1 MFTRNFEVTGVFK
14 EFPKNSHLV
23 INYLVSYPTLGSIL
37 KLWGIPEN
45 DIETSFDDRTSLTY
59 LKLKPHT
66 DPKNLEAKF
75 PSFCNKYINSRD
87 KNKVKKMRNEIY
99 IIPLRDIH
107 LYSHYQNEA
116 EVNGNGQTVSFLFL
130 IAFFIIGIAWINYVN
145 LVTVRSIER
154 AKEVGIRK
162 VFGSRQ
168 SDLIK
173 QFLFES
179 FIINF
184 IAFLLAIGCV
194 FIITPGFNQYIG
206 RVEQNGFFLPVK
218 YWLGLAAMFL
228 SGSLISGIYPAF
240 ALSRYNPVIVLKGVF
255 KSSNRG
261 ILLRKALIIVQ
272 FTTSI
277 ILISGTI
284 IIYQQ
289 VHYML
294 RQNLGADIN
303 KTVVLIGAQSVSD
316 SVYQNF
322 YQPFKIDL
330 LKILS

>member
-1 MFTRNFEVTGVFK
+1 
-14 EFPKNSHLV
+14 
-23 INYLVSYPTLGSIL
+23 
-37 KLWGIPEN
+37 
-45 DIETSFDDRTSLTY
+45 
-59 LKLKPHT
+59 
-66 DPKNLEAKF
+66 
-75 PSFCNKYINSRD
+75 
-87 KNKVKKMRNEIY
+87 
-99 IIPLRDIH
+99 
-107 LYSHYQNEA
+107 
-116 EVNGNGQTVSFLFL
+116 
-130 IAFFIIGIAWINYVN
+130 
-145 LVTVRSIER
+145 
-154 AKEVGIRK
+154 

-228 SGSLISGIYPAF
+228 SGSLISSIYPAF
-240 ALSRYNPVIVLKGVF
+240 VLSRYNPVIVLKGLF

-330 LKILS
+330 LKISSIKNITVSTTPIGKEIRYENSAYRAEFIYKSLTIKILDIDYDFIPAFKLKILAGRNFSKNFETNRKAILLNEEAAKLLGFNDYSKAINEFVISGIDTLKIIGIVANYHQQG